1 MFTGMAEGGAR
12 YDPGARAAG
21 SAPGG
26 DGTPAAAG
34 DRARAALA
42 GTRFADVRWVAT
54 TGSTNTDAM
63 SLARD
68 GAPEGIVV
76 VADHQRAGR
85 GRRNRT
91 WVAPPGGSLL
101 LSVLLRPPARVAGA
115 VTMAAALAMAE
126 AVERVA
132 AVPARLKWPN
142 DLVVA
147 TSAGERKLAGVLAEA
162 DWPAG
167 STISGG
173 YRPPGPRDRTVVV
186 VGIGLNVRW
195 PGGPDPGDADAEG
208 TRGDVGRP
216 SPDAGAA
223 GDAGG
228 DVAEVAG
235 LATALNWLGA
245 DVDRVDLLV
254 AFLRRLGERYAT
266 LVAAGP
272 GDMLDD
278 WRRRSATLGRRV
290 RVDLG
295 ADDIEGTAVDVTGE
309 GHLVVDVLEG
319 GRRTVAV
326 GDVVHLRPA

>member
-1 MFTGMAEGGAR
+1 MAEGGAR

-21 SAPGG
+21 GSPGG
-26 DGTPAAAG
+26 DGTAAPAG
-34 DRARAALA
+34 DRARTALA

-54 TGSTNTDAM
+54 TGSTNADAM
-63 SLARD
+63 ALARD

-132 AVPARLKWPN
+132 GVPARLKWPN

-147 TSAGERKLAGVLAEA
+147 TADGERKLAGVLAEA

-173 YRPPGPRDRTVVV
+173 YRQPGPRDRMVVV

-195 PGGPDPGDADAEG
+195 PGGPDPHPGDADAVVPG
-208 TRGDVGRP
+208 GDVGRP

-223 GDAGG
+223 SEAGG
-228 DVAEVAG
+228 EVAEVAG

-254 AFLRRLGERYAT
+254 AFLRRLDERYAT
-266 LVAAGP
+266 LVAAGA

-295 ADDIEGTAVDVTGE
+295 ADDVEGTAVDVTGE